1 MRWVG
6 FGRVDLGVVW
16 LGVGVDESE
25 GCARNDFTMGP
36 PSEAISVSCANAL
49 NSMSIHIWGQ
59 PGWGDPLVIFSPGIP
74 ATEK

>member
-6 FGRVDLGVVW
+6 FVRVDLGVVW

-36 PSEAISVSCANAL
+36 PSEAISVSCANVL
-49 NSMSIHIWGQ
+49 NSMSIHI
-59 PGWGDPLVIFSPGIP
+59 
-74 ATEK
+74 